1 MFKEITL
8 DATVVNITVITKY
21 IDDILESIGCTL
33 DTQYIIDIVVDEL
46 FGNIAKYAYVDD
58 TGIVTVRFD
67 YNKKSNL
74 VTITFIDSGIPFN
87 PLLKETPD
95 LELSTEEREIGG
107 LGIYMVKK
115 CVDDIEYE
123 YKDGKNILTVKKF
136 LDDDVYF

>member
-1 MFKEITL
+1 MVEITL
-8 DATVVNITVITKY
+8 DATVENITVITKHV
-21 IDDILESIGCTL
+21 DDILESIGCAL

-46 FGNIAKYAYVDD
+46 FGNIAKYAYVD
-58 TGIVTVRFD
+58 GAGVVTVRFD
-67 YNKKSNL
+67 YNKKSDL

-95 LELSTEEREIGG
+95 LELSTEERAIGG